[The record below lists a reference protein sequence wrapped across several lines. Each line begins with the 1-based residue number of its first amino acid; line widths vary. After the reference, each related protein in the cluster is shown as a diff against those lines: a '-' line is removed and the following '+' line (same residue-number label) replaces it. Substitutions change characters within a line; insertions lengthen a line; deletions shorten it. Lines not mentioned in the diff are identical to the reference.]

1 MDFQKL
7 KNKTGLTT
15 KGISDF
21 FNIPIRTVTGWVN
34 GSRKAQDYVVAL
46 MNYKWEHKD
55 SNAVVEEVA
64 NFHELK
70 EKMNLPLTKIS
81 EYFGIFY
88 KNVQKW
94 NTGRAVAPDYV
105 ISLMNYK
112 WECENKKI

>member
-1 MDFQKL
+1 MDFQEL

-21 FNIPIRTVTGWVN
+21 FNIPIRTVTGWAN
-34 GSRKAQDYVVAL
+34 GSRSAQDYVVSL

-55 SNAVVEEVA
+55 CNVVVEDVT

-81 EYFGIFY
+81 EFFGIPY
-88 KNVQKW
+88 INVQRW
-94 NTGRAVAPDYV
+94 NSAGVVASDYV
-105 ISLMNYK
+105 VSLMNYK
-112 WECENKKI
+112 WDCENKK

>member
-1 MDFQKL
+1 MDFQEL
-7 KNKTGLTT
+7 KNKMQMSLKEMGN
-15 KGISDF
+15 F
-21 FNIPIRTVTGWVN
+21 FNIPYRTI
-34 GSRKAQDYVVAL
+34 QDWSAGVRTLAPYILSL
-46 MNYKWEHKD
+46 MNYKWENKD
-55 SNAVVEEVA
+55 SSDVVEEVA
-64 NFHELK
+64 NFQELK

-112 WECENKKI
+112 WDCENKK